1 MIAIEDNFF
10 KQEDYIK
17 VLNCLNNIKKFVPKI
32 YNIGKENSYNY
43 GMFSRITLEEKLGQL
58 INDTC
63 INKFK
68 FKYTLFYEDTGFYVR
83 KQGKTHEHFDAGV
96 KNLLIFLD
104 GQEKFFNGTIWI
116 NNKVEDR
123 YSIQVGYAKNRAINF
138 DANILH
144 TPMSVPEGEDY
155 GLRKFIIIFGEGEY
169 I

>member
-17 VLNCLNNIKKFVPKI
+17 VLNCLNNIKQFVPKV
-32 YNIGKENSYNY
+32 YDIGKENQYNY
-43 GMFSRITLEEKLGQL
+43 GMFCKITLEEKLGQL

-63 INKFK
+63 IDKFK
-68 FKYTLFYEDTGFYVR
+68 FKYIKFDASAGFYIR
-83 KQGKTHEHFDAGV
+83 KQDKRHEHYDGDV
-96 KNLLIFLD
+96 KNLLIYLD

-116 NNKVEDR
+116 NNKIEDR
-123 YSIQVGYAKNRAINF
+123 NSIHVGYVKNRAINF
-138 DANILH
+138 DGNILH

-155 GLRKFIIIFGEGEY
+155 GLRKFIIIFGEGKY

>member
-17 VLNCLNNIKKFVPKI
+17 VLNCLNSIKQFVPRI
-32 YNIGKENSYNY
+32 YNIGKEDQWNY

-58 INDTC
+58 INDAC

-68 FKYTLFYEDTGFYVR
+68 FKYTHFIGGSGFFVR
-83 KQGKTHEHFDAGV
+83 KQSKIHEHCDEGV
-96 KNLLIFLD
+96 KNLLVYLD

-116 NNKVEDR
+116 NNKIEDR
-123 YSIQVGYAKNRAINF
+123 YSIQVGYVKNRGIHF

-144 TPMSVPEGEDY
+144 TPMSIPEGEDY
-155 GLRKFIIIFGEGEY
+155 GVRKFIIIFGKGEY